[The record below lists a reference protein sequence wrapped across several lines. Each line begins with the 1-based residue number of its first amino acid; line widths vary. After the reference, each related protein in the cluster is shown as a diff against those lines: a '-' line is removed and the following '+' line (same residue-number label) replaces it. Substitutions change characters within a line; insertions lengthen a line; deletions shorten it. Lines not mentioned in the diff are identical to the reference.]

1 MIAKPNIDELVENDL
16 LELVE
21 GDVSEGLFIEY
32 KTALYGGSD
41 ADKRELLK
49 DVSAFANAHGGHLI
63 IGMVEEG
70 GVATALPGVAPE
82 DIDAEVQRLDQII
95 RTGIEPRIP
104 NCRIKFMRLSSDKYG
119 IVIRVPR
126 SWRVPHRISAQNTN
140 RFWIR
145 NSSGC
150 HEASMDELR
159 TLFGQMA
166 SVLDRARA
174 FRDERIAQIVLGSDQ
189 RPLANDG
196 RLIVHIVPYSAF
208 FSIEPLE
215 AEAIFDTRHTF
226 SPMGST
232 GYSPRYNFDG
242 VLIERGGET
251 NYGYTQIF
259 RSGII
264 EATKASLLRQSDERR
279 SIAGLAMERDFF
291 THFTRYV
298 EGLQGLGIDPPLLI
312 MITLQ
317 GILGADYLVF
327 YPPQPDAQVPLD
339 RDTLSLPECVIN
351 EYGTLA
357 SYHQAVR
364 PAFDALWNAIG
375 YSKSQ
380 FFDGTGMWVGQPPA
394 GGVIRQ

>member
-16 LELVE
+16 LELVD
-21 GDVSEGLFIEY
+21 GGVSEGLFIEY
-32 KTALYGGSD
+32 KKALYGGSD

-49 DVSAFANAHGGHLI
+49 DVSAFANSHGGHLI
-63 IGMVEEG
+63 IGMVEDG

-104 NCRIKFMRLSSDKYG
+104 NCRIKFIRLSSDKYG

-159 TLFGQMA
+159 TLFGQTA

-174 FRDERIAQIVLGSDQ
+174 FRDERIAQIVLGRDQ
-189 RPLANDG
+189 RPLTNGG
-196 RLIVHIVPYSAF
+196 RLIVHIVPYSAL
-208 FSIEPLE
+208 FSTDSLE
-215 AEAIFDTRHTF
+215 AEAIFNTRDTF
-226 SPMGST
+226 SPVDHR

-242 VLIERGGET
+242 VLIERPGET

-264 EATKASLLRQSDERR
+264 EATKANLVSEDHGNRFIGGR
-279 SIAGLAMERDFF
+279 GMEEHFF
-291 THFTRYV
+291 KHFTQYV
-298 EGLQGLGIDPPLLI
+298 EGLHGLGIDAPLLV
-312 MITLQ
+312 MITLE
-317 GILGADYLVF
+317 GILGAHYLVSNSLWR
-327 YPPQPDAQVPLD
+327 DALVPLD
-339 RDTLSLPECVIN
+339 RDPLSLPECVIN
-351 EYGTLA
+351 EYGTPA

-380 FFDGTGMWVGQPPA
+380 FFDDTGKWVGQ
-394 GGVIRQ
+394 QQ